1 MELRTLYFVHM
12 LPCLSLQATCLLV
25 YSFTCP
31 LTMLP
36 CLWYKQLVYSFTC
49 LLVHLLCYPVFDT
62 SNSFTCLLVHLSTYL
77 VTLSFFTSNSFT
89 CLLGHSSTNL
99 VTLSPFASN
108 LSTRS
113 LVHSST
119 NCLFLLNIKV
129 NISIISIWVVWSI
142 GVIRPILKKEYE
154 ERCKWLF
161 VKELWKEGCKAFNH
175 SKTVIA

>member
-1 MELRTLYFVHM
+1 MVIWLTSRQVDKWTSCLWSRHGNMRTNFFFITSN
-12 LPCLSLQATCLLV
+12 LSNSSTYLVTLSFSQATCLLV
-25 YSFTCP
+25 YSFTCQ
-31 LTMLP
+31 LVNLP
-36 CLWYKQLVYSFTC
+36 CYS
-49 LLVHLLCYPVFDT
+49 VF
-62 SNSFTCLLVHLSTYL
+62 
-77 VTLSFFTSNSFT
+77 
-89 CLLGHSSTNL
+89 
-99 VTLSPFASN
+99 FASN

-119 NCLFLLNIKV
+119 NCLYLLNIKV

-161 VKELWKEGCKAFNH
+161 VNELWKEGCKAFNH